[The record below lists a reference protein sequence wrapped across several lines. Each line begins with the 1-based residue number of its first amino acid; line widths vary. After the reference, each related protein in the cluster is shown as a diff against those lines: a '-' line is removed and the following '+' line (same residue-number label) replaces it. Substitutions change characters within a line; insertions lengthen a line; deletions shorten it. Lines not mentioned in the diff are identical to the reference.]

1 MVDTALEEINQMTLN
16 NIFDLNTLLIEASQ
30 KFNNEV
36 LIESINDEDGS
47 FKYGDLANFLN
58 GLNAFFAEK
67 CVEKKSSVAVML
79 PNDITMALLFLCVPA
94 LDRVF
99 VPINPKLS
107 LDEVAYICQDSD
119 VKFIITIDALKTLIP
134 SDIQSHTIQLGTSWI
149 EQIMTYTGNDIQHN
163 INKNTIAEIV
173 YTSGTTGKPK
183 GVELSHLNLIS
194 NSYGIS
200 QTFEFSSKDRFLTIT
215 PLFHNSGQLFT
226 TLAPMWTG
234 SCSIPIRPELSLG
247 IFWQLVSSKKIT
259 WTLGMGSHINYL
271 LSIIDSL
278 KSKPKHDLK
287 GILTGGMKLD
297 PIKRKQFEEFY
308 QAQILITYGLTE
320 TTSFATSDKPGDE
333 ICPGSVGKPLKTNEI
348 RIDKNNG
355 DEGEILIK
363 GDNIFECYH
372 NLPELTSTK
381 KVDGW
386 LRTGDLGFMNEKGF
400 LFISDRI
407 DNLIIVS
414 GENVYP
420 AEIEQFSYLFP
431 ELYEFIIVGKNHD
444 IKGQEIAMIYTL
456 KEGKQANLSDWSKKF
471 LDNLANYKVPTNY
484 INITDFGLKELP
496 KAPNGKI
503 LRGQINKLMKE
514 LD

>member
-1 MVDTALEEINQMTLN
+1 MSLN
-16 NIFDLNTLLIEASQ
+16 NIFDLNTLLIESSK
-30 KFNNEV
+30 KFNNEL
-36 LIESINDEDGS
+36 LIESINQEDDS
-47 FKYGDLANFLN
+47 FKYGDLADFLS
-58 GLNAFFAEK
+58 GLNTFFEEEGI
-67 CVEKKSSVAVML
+67 EKKSSVAVML

-94 LDRVF
+94 LERVF

-107 LDEVAYICQDSD
+107 LEEVDYICEDSN
-119 VKFIITIDALKTLIP
+119 VKFMITIDALKALIP
-134 SDIQSHTIQLGTSWI
+134 RKIQSCVIQLGSSWI
-149 EQIMTYTGNDIQHN
+149 KQIMIIRENDIQHH
-163 INKNTIAEIV
+163 INKNSIAEIV

-194 NSYGIS
+194 NSFGIS
-200 QTFEFSSKDRFLTIT
+200 QTFNFSSEDRFLTIT
-215 PLFHNSGQLFT
+215 PLFYNSGQLFT
-226 TLAPMWTG
+226 TLAPIWTG

-247 IFWQLVSSKKIT
+247 VFWQLVSSKKIT

-271 LSIIDSL
+271 LSIIDSF
-278 KSKPKHDLK
+278 KSKPTHELK

-297 PIKRKQFEEFY
+297 PIKRQQFEEFY
-308 QAQILITYGLTE
+308 NTQILITYGLTE
-320 TTSFATSDKPGDE
+320 TTSFATSDVPREE
-333 ICPGSVGKPLKTNEI
+333 ICPGSVGKRLKTNEI
-348 RIDKNNG
+348 KIDKKNG

-363 GDNIFECYH
+363 GDDIFERYH
-372 NLPELTSTK
+372 NLPELTLKK

-386 LRTGDLGFMNEKGF
+386 LRTGDLGSMNEKGF

-431 ELYEFIIVGKNHD
+431 ELYEFIIAGKNHD

-456 KEGKQANLSDWSKKF
+456 KDGEKSNLTDWSSRF
-471 LDNLANYKVPTNY
+471 LDHLANYKVPTNY
-484 INITDFGLKELP
+484 INITNFGLKELP
-496 KAPNGKI
+496 KAANGKI
-503 LRGQINKLMKE
+503 LRGQINKLIKE

>member
-1 MVDTALEEINQMTLN
+1 MSLN
-16 NIFDLNTLLIEASQ
+16 NIFDLNTLLIESSK
-30 KFNNEV
+30 KFNNEL
-36 LIESINDEDGS
+36 LIESINQEDDS
-47 FKYGDLANFLN
+47 IKYGDLADFLS
-58 GLNAFFAEK
+58 GLNAFFEEEGI
-67 CVEKKSSVAVML
+67 EKKSSVAVML

-94 LDRVF
+94 LERVF

-107 LDEVAYICQDSD
+107 LEEVDYICEDSN
-119 VKFIITIDALKTLIP
+119 VKFMITIDALKALMP
-134 SDIQSHTIQLGTSWI
+134 RKIQSCVIQLVSSWI
-149 EQIMTYTGNDIQHN
+149 KQIMIIRENDIQHH
-163 INKNTIAEIV
+163 INKNSIAEIV

-194 NSYGIS
+194 NSFGIS
-200 QTFEFSSKDRFLTIT
+200 QTFNFSSEDRFLTIT

-226 TLAPMWTG
+226 TLAPIWTG
-234 SCSIPIRPELSLG
+234 SCSIPITPELSLG
-247 IFWQLVSSKKIT
+247 VFWQLVSSKKIT

-271 LSIIDSL
+271 LSIIDSF
-278 KSKPKHDLK
+278 KSKPKHELK

-297 PIKRKQFEEFY
+297 PIKRQQFEEFY
-308 QAQILITYGLTE
+308 NTQILITYGLTE
-320 TTSFATSDKPGDE
+320 TTSFATSDVPREE
-333 ICPGSVGKPLKTNEI
+333 ICPGSVGKRLKTNEI
-348 RIDKNNG
+348 KIDKKNG

-363 GDNIFECYH
+363 GDNIFERYH
-372 NLPELTSTK
+372 NLPELTLKK

-386 LRTGDLGFMNEKGF
+386 LRTGDLGSMNEKGF

-431 ELYEFIIVGKNHD
+431 ELYEFIIAGKNHD

-456 KEGKQANLSDWSKKF
+456 KDGEKSNLTDWSSRF
-471 LDNLANYKVPTNY
+471 LDHLANYKVPTNY
-484 INITDFGLKELP
+484 INSSDFGLKELP
-496 KAPNGKI
+496 KAANGKI
-503 LRGQINKLMKE
+503 LRGQINKLIKE

>member
-1 MVDTALEEINQMTLN
+1 MSLN
-16 NIFDLNTLLIEASQ
+16 NIFDLNTLLIESSK
-30 KFNNEV
+30 KFNNEL
-36 LIESINDEDGS
+36 LIESINQEDDS
-47 FKYGDLANFLN
+47 FKYGDLADFLS
-58 GLNAFFAEK
+58 GLNAFFEEEGI
-67 CVEKKSSVAVML
+67 EKKSSVAVML

-94 LDRVF
+94 LERVF

-107 LDEVAYICQDSD
+107 LEEVDYICEDSN
-119 VKFIITIDALKTLIP
+119 VKFMITIDALKALIP
-134 SDIQSHTIQLGTSWI
+134 RKIQSCVIQLGSSWI
-149 EQIMTYTGNDIQHN
+149 KQIMIIRENDIQHH
-163 INKNTIAEIV
+163 INKNSIAEIV

-194 NSYGIS
+194 NSFGIS
-200 QTFEFSSKDRFLTIT
+200 QTFNFSSEDRFLTIT

-226 TLAPMWTG
+226 TLAPIWTG

-247 IFWQLVSSKKIT
+247 VFWQLVSSKKIT

-271 LSIIDSL
+271 LSIIDSF
-278 KSKPKHDLK
+278 KSKPKHELK

-297 PIKRKQFEEFY
+297 PIKRQQFEEFY
-308 QAQILITYGLTE
+308 NTQILITYGLTE
-320 TTSFATSDKPGDE
+320 TTSFATSDVPREE
-333 ICPGSVGKPLKTNEI
+333 ICPGSVGKRLKTNEI
-348 RIDKNNG
+348 KIDKKNG

-363 GDNIFECYH
+363 GDNIFERYH
-372 NLPELTSTK
+372 NLPELTLKK

-386 LRTGDLGFMNEKGF
+386 LRTGDLGSMNEKGF

-431 ELYEFIIVGKNHD
+431 ELYEFIIAGKNHD

-456 KEGKQANLSDWSKKF
+456 KDGEKSNLTDWSSRF
-471 LDNLANYKVPTNY
+471 LDHLANYKVPTNY
-484 INITDFGLKELP
+484 INISDFGLKELP
-496 KAPNGKI
+496 KAANGKI
-503 LRGQINKLMKE
+503 LRGQINKLIKE